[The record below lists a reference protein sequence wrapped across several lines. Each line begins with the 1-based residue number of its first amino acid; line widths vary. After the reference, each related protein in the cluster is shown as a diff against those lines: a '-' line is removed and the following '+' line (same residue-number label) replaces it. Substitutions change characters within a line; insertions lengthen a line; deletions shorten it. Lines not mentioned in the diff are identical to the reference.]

1 MTLRIISGRSGTGK
15 TKYIHE
21 ELIENLKH
29 DVLGHPIYIIVPDQ
43 MSFST
48 EYDLTNNY
56 DIEGMMRAQ
65 VLTFKRF
72 AWMMLQ
78 QTGGIAKDKIDQ
90 FGYRMMIR
98 QILEEHKQELV
109 LFRQAA
115 GKNGFTQE
123 VEMLLREFSQYDIT
137 SETLPQ
143 LIAELEQSSAT
154 NTLVAKL
161 KDFHVIV
168 KALEERLGDSYV
180 DGESFYPIVVEQLS
194 AVQDFKEAHVYIDG
208 FVRFSKREFD
218 IVVEMMKLA
227 KRVTIVLPFD
237 VPEAALSAD
246 ELFHQGA
253 LTYDKVLQAA
263 HDLGVEVEQ
272 RLELY
277 ELHRFKNGDLKHIEQ
292 NFEKITSDKMASTG
306 GLRVIEGANRR
317 AEVQQIAR
325 EIRRLTLEE
334 GVRYREIGI
343 MYRQPDAYDDLIATT
358 FQQYDIPYFSNE
370 KRPMLHHPLIELVR
384 SALEAIASNWAY
396 EPVFRSLKTE
406 LFYPLNGDIQVYREQ
421 IDQLENFVIAKG
433 IVGKHRWEDERSWVY
448 KRFRTLEK
456 VESVQTDRER
466 EIQEIILTARD
477 YIKLPLEKLEKS
489 LKAASNGRELATALF
504 QFVEELH
511 VYEKMEHLYKEEI
524 DAAQYQYATEHE
536 QAWNGWLQILD
547 QFVLMFGDVDVSLE
561 EMIELLDEGYSS
573 LQFSGIPPA
582 YDEVTVSTA
591 DYARFDNKK
600 VVFIIG
606 VNDGI
611 YPMRIDKEGLISD
624 NERTFFAQIGVEVA
638 PDSKSKL
645 LQEQYIMYRALTSPT
660 DYVYVTYPLSDEEG
674 KALPPSIYV
683 QKLLKMF
690 VYDGEQTVNVRRVYI
705 DPIEEIEQQAM
716 LQYLYHPH
724 PSLGYLTM
732 QLKQAQIT
740 KEIGETWVALEHYYE
755 QSPYW
760 QPVLEM
766 VKKPLEKRN
775 VAEPLRE
782 DITNELYGQELHTS
796 VSRIEQFYRCQ
807 FAHFSRYGLGLQERT
822 EFKLETF
829 AMGDLFHEALRT
841 ILTSGKKPA
850 ESYIECLEQA
860 RETVDPL
867 VEVFS
872 YRILESS
879 ARYTYIKEKLIRIV
893 ARTLFALIE
902 QSKASKFKAVAH
914 EKPFGI
920 SDQKSTT
927 EQEKSLPALELE
939 LSNKRKMFLR
949 GQIDRIDTY
958 EKNSEVLLRVID
970 YKSSSRDLDLNE
982 VYHGL
987 SLQLLT
993 YLEVAL
999 QNVDEILPNT
1009 QKELIVVPAGML
1021 YVHVHDPLL
1030 KLEEVVDEQ
1039 MRELQ
1044 RLEHFRMNGLVSADG
1059 EILTAMDDNLH
1070 VEPESKII
1078 PVKLKKDGSVS
1089 ATSKTVDQSVLPAI
1103 SQYALSKHRQAG
1115 EEIFTGKTTIDP
1127 FRFKTKTACDYCS
1140 YKSVCQFD
1148 PSDGHQAYRE
1158 LKPAKKDDIIQLI
1171 RKECG
1176 IHDSNEAE

>member
-1 MTLRIISGRSGTGK
+1 MALRIVSGRAGSGK
-15 TKYIHE
+15 TQYIHE
-21 ELIENLKH
+21 EMIRDLQF
-29 DVLGHPIYIIVPDQ
+29 DVLGYPIYMIVPDQ

-56 DIEGMMRAQ
+56 EIKGIMRAQ

-98 QILEEHKQELV
+98 QILDEHKSELV

-115 GKNGFTQE
+115 GKSGFTQE

-137 SETLPQ
+137 SETLPT
-143 LIAELEQSSAT
+143 LIAELEQSGAT

-161 KDFHVIV
+161 KDFLIIV

-180 DGESFYPIVVEQLS
+180 DGESFYPIVVEQLQG
-194 AVQDFKEAHVYIDG
+194 VEEFKESHVYIDG

-218 IVVEMMKLA
+218 IVLEMMKLA
-227 KRVTIVLPFD
+227 KRVTIVLPFED
-237 VPEAALSAD
+237 AADANAPD

-253 LTYDKVLQAA
+253 LTYEKLMQAA
-263 HDLGVEVEQ
+263 FDLGVEVES
-272 RLELY
+272 RVELQ
-277 ELHRFKNGDLKHIEQ
+277 ELHRFENVDLEHIEQ
-292 NFEKITSDKMASTG
+292 NFEKITPQRISSEG
-306 GLRVIEGANRR
+306 GLRFIEGANRR
-317 AEVQQIAR
+317 AEVQEIAR
-325 EIRRLTLEE
+325 EIRKLTTEQQ
-334 GVRYREIGI
+334 VRYRDIGI
-343 MYRQPDAYDDLIATT
+343 MYRQPDMYDDLIATT
-358 FQQYDIPYFSNE
+358 FKQYDIPYFSNE

-384 SALEAIASNWAY
+384 SALEAVHSNWQY
-396 EPVFRSLKTE
+396 EPIFRSLKTD
-406 LFYPLNGDIQVYREQ
+406 LFYPLNGDVATYREQ

-433 IVGKHRWEDERSWVY
+433 IVGAHRWKDDRSWVY

-456 VESVQTDRER
+456 EDSVQTDRER
-466 EIQEIILTARD
+466 LMQELVIAARD
-477 YIKLPLEKLEKS
+477 YIKIPLERLEKLLSEAKT
-489 LKAASNGRELATALF
+489 GRELATALF
-504 QFVEELH
+504 TFVEELD
-511 VYEKMEHLYKEEI
+511 VYAKMEQLYKDEQQE
-524 DAAQYQYATEHE
+524 AEYQFASEHE
-536 QAWNGWLQILD
+536 QVWNGWLQILD
-547 QFVLMFGDVDVSLE
+547 QFVLMFGDEEVALE
-561 EMIELLDEGYSS
+561 DMIQLLDEGYGS

-582 YDEVTVSTA
+582 YDEITVSTV
-591 DYARFDNKK
+591 DYARFGNKK
-600 VVFIIG
+600 IVFIIG
-606 VNDGI
+606 VNDGV
-611 YPMRIDKEGLISD
+611 YPMRIDKEGLILDS
-624 NERTFFAQIGVEVA
+624 ERAFFEQIGVEVA

-660 DYVYVTYPLSDEEG
+660 DAVYVTYAASDEEG
-674 KALPPSIYV
+674 KAMPPSIYV

-690 VYDGEQTVNVRRVYI
+690 VVDGVQTAHLKRTYI
-705 DPIEEIEQQAM
+705 DPIEELEQQAM
-716 LQYLYHPH
+716 LDYLYHPH

-732 QLKQAQIT
+732 QLKQSQVT
-740 KEIGETWVALEHYYE
+740 HKLPELWVALETFYE
-755 QSPYW
+755 QSEW
-760 QPVLEM
+760 QPVLHK
-766 VKKPLEKRN
+766 VKRPLYRKN
-775 VAEPLRE
+775 VAEKLSE
-782 DITNELYGQELHTS
+782 ENTNELYGQELYTS

-822 EFKLETF
+822 EYKLESF

-841 ILTSGKKPA
+841 ILTNGEKPA
-850 ESYIECLEQA
+850 ESYLECLEQA
-860 RETVDPL
+860 RNTVDPL
-867 VEVFS
+867 VEIFS

-893 ARTLFALIE
+893 ARTLYALIE
-902 QSKASKFKAVAH
+902 QSKSSKFKAVAH

-920 SDQKSTT
+920 VDQKSTT

-939 LSNKRKMFLR
+939 LSNNRKMYLR

-958 EKNSEVLLRVID
+958 EKDREVQLRIID

-993 YLEVAL
+993 YLQVAL
-999 QNVDEILPNT
+999 QNVEHILPDV
-1009 QKELIVVPAGML
+1009 QKDLIVVPAGML

-1039 MRELQ
+1039 VRELQ

-1059 EILTAMDDNLH
+1059 EILTAMDDHLLD
-1070 VEPESKII
+1070 EKESKII
-1078 PVKLKKDGSVS
+1078 PVKLKNDGSV
-1089 ATSKTVDQSVLPAI
+1089 AAASKTVDHSVLPTI
-1103 SQYALSKHRQAG
+1103 SQYVLAKHKEAG

-1127 FRFKTKTACDYCS
+1127 FRMKTKTACDYCS
-1140 YKSVCQFD
+1140 YKAVCQFD
-1148 PSDGHQAYRE
+1148 PTDGQQAYRE
-1158 LKPAKKDDIIQLI
+1158 LKPTKKDEVIGLI

-1176 IHDSNEAE
+1176 LHDSDEA